1 MNADLFMGYT
11 VHVGRIFMKI
21 ITIDPCFTK
30 GEEDLFSG
38 EAELGHIKIT
48 RQALDELKKHFSD
61 VQVTPDNEMLIL
73 SNPPVEKV
81 IVFDTGRAIIRRIAS
96 KELAVSRFEMLEKVL
111 AG

>member
-1 MNADLFMGYT
+1 
-11 VHVGRIFMKI
+11 MKI

-38 EAELGHIKIT
+38 EAELGSIKISP
-48 RQALDELKKHFSD
+48 QAVEELKKKFSG
-61 VQVTPDNEMLIL
+61 VQVTPDNEMIIL
-73 SNPPVEKV
+73 TNPPVEKI

-111 AG
+111 GAT